1 VNAQQRAR
9 RAVNAIHAAN
19 KVKTVGVTFS
29 GSTSSREYTYL
40 DPFGLKYGDC
50 AAVMSPHNG
59 LTVVYITS
67 VKDPHIALDS
77 DIEYKYLVAPI
88 NKTYWE
94 EITAH
99 TDNMY
104 QDVLNAQKWEEINDA
119 LSDIPTSVL
128 QKYVYDD

>member
-1 VNAQQRAR
+1 MNAQQRAR

-40 DPFGLKYGDC
+40 DPFGLKYGDS
-50 AAVMSPHNG
+50 AVVMSPHQG

-67 VKDPHIALDS
+67 VKDPSITLDS

-88 NKTYWE
+88 DKAYWTE
-94 EITAH
+94 LTAH
-99 TDNMY
+99 ADNMY
-104 QDVLNAQKWEEINDA
+104 QDVLDAQKQEEINDA
-119 LSDIPTSVL
+119 LSDVPAAVL
-128 QKYVYDD
+128 QRYVDDD

>member
-19 KVKTVGVTFS
+19 EVKTVGVTFS

-40 DPFGLKYGDC
+40 DPFGLKHGDS
-50 AAVMSPHNG
+50 AVVMSPHQG

-67 VKDPHIALDS
+67 IKDPHIALDS

-88 NKTYWE
+88 DKTYWT

-99 TDNMY
+99 VDNMY
-104 QDVLNAQKWEEINDA
+104 QDILDAQKWEEINDA
-119 LSDIPTSVL
+119 LSDIPAQIL
-128 QKYVYDD
+128 ERYVDDD